1 MDARPN
7 VISNECEENRKE
19 KEKIKLT
26 EADLELIE
34 SMAAQNPNA
43 SFAVCGIASKV
54 KSSIEKGEKI
64 SPKCA
69 EVIKTVAERN
79 PNSALA
85 QCGVQ
90 ERAMDSA
97 DVNKE
102 NQAK

>member
-7 VISNECEENRKE
+7 VIANEREENRKE
-19 KEKIKLT
+19 EEKIKLT
-26 EADLELIE
+26 EADLDLIE
-34 SMAAQNPNA
+34 SMASQYLNA
-43 SFAVCGIASKV
+43 SLAVCGIASKV

-64 SPKCA
+64 STECA

-85 QCGVQ
+85 QSGVQ
-90 ERAMDSA
+90 ERAMESA